1 MDYLQQIVGFIVLLL
16 AGALFSTNIR
26 KIKLSFIVNA
36 IFIQFTLAFILI
48 KLPII
53 TQLFETISK
62 VVITLKYATNQGTA
76 FVFGY
81 LADGAPNAPF
91 AITEPTNTFIFAFG
105 GLTLVIVISA
115 LSALLWHWR
124 IIPPIVNAL
133 SVLFKRPLNVGG
145 PLGLS
150 ATANIIFGQIETP
163 LLVKPYLSSMS
174 RRELL
179 ILMTVGMATISG
191 SIMVVL
197 TTFLNDLY
205 GPALIGHFLIA
216 SIISVPAAIMYG
228 NIMIP
233 EDYKTEFPDSSTSNL
248 YSNSMDAITTGTTNG
263 LNIFMNI
270 IGLIIVVIAFITLIN
285 ITLSSMPDFLGSA
298 LSLER
303 ISGWVFSPIAWC
315 MGIPWGEAQVAG
327 ELLGV
332 KIIFNEL
339 IAYVNLAQLAENQ
352 LSSRSGLIMLYAL
365 CGFANLGSVGML
377 LSGIGS
383 MAPEIKD
390 DLVAVSGKALVG
402 ATLASCMTGYIVGV
416 I

>member
-36 IFIQFTLAFILI
+36 ILIQFTLAFILI

-270 IGLIIVVIAFITLIN
+270 VETTKSRMLPVIG
-285 ITLSSMPDFLGSA
+285 FL
-298 LSLER
+298 LDNER
-303 ISGWVFSPIAWC
+303 IVAFSRIDDA
-315 MGIPWGEAQVAG
+315 MT
-327 ELLGV
+327 
-332 KIIFNEL
+332 K
-339 IAYVNLAQLAENQ
+339 LANRTAKDTVLDT
-352 LSSRSGLIMLYAL
+352 
-365 CGFANLGSVGML
+365 
-377 LSGIGS
+377 IGS
-383 MAPEIKD
+383 SAEG
-390 DLVAVSGKALVG
+390 GKIFWDVG
-402 ATLASCMTGYIVGV
+402 ANFGGYSLYGFLRCITVLSFEPFTFQLLYTKYKF
-416 I
+416 